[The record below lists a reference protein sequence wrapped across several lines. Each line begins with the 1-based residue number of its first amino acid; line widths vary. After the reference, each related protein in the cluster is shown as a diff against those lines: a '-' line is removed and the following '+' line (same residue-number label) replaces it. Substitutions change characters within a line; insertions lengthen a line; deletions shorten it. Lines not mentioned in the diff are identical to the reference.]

1 MTECIDHGKKGNH
14 FGYSTKSVGGRP
26 ENGGVV
32 VMLHRWVFAE
42 KMGIDVRALPGS
54 VHVRHTCDNP
64 RCINPDHLIEGT
76 QQDNIQDCVTQ
87 QRHAHGERNGK
98 ARLTL
103 EDVLKIRE
111 STLSIKELALKYS
124 VAPRTIRDVINNVTW
139 RLT

>member
-1 MTECIDHGKKGNH
+1 MKDCIDHGQKTPRYAKTTWNKQSMGMHRKVYCVAHNLTADAIKG
-14 FGYSTKSVGGRP
+14 
-26 ENGGVV
+26 
-32 VMLHRWVFAE
+32 L
-42 KMGIDVRALPGS
+42 II
-54 VHVRHTCDNP
+54 RHTCDNP
-64 RCINPDHLIEGT
+64 RCINPEHLIEGT

-111 STLSIKELALKYS
+111 STLTIKELSLQYN